1 MTSDPKRS
9 SYKECT
15 RCVMDTS
22 DPDIAFDA
30 NGVCNWCL
38 EADERL
44 SSFMLTSTQSKKKL
58 SDLIA
63 AMKSEKRGKYDSIV
77 GLSGGVDS
85 SYLAYWAYKTG
96 LHPLTVHFDNGWN
109 SEVAVSNI
117 RKIVDV
123 SGFDLQTYVINWQEF
138 KDLQRSFLKAGV
150 VDIEML
156 TDHAIMAALRKI
168 MKQHRIKYILSGTNY
183 ATEHGLPPTWVW
195 PKNDW
200 INIRS
205 IHKRFGTGP
214 LKSFPHIG
222 FVEDLIF
229 RSLKLGG
236 KIVQPLDYMSY
247 SKKEA
252 MATLSKELDWRYY
265 GGKHYESLFT
275 KFYQAY
281 ILPTKF
287 GIDKRRSHLSC
298 LVRTGEIIK
307 QDALRELAEPLYD
320 ETSLREDKAYVC
332 KKLGFSDEEFN
343 AIMQNEPHSHSDY
356 PSGQALRLR
365 MVNIAR
371 KFLPQRFEAV
381 TRT

>member
-1 MTSDPKRS
+1 MTSETKQS
-9 SYKECT
+9 TYKECT

-22 DPDIAFDA
+22 DPDIVFDD

-44 SSFMLTSTQSKKKL
+44 SSFMLKGTQSEIKL
-58 SDLIA
+58 SNLIA
-63 AMKSEKRGKYDSIV
+63 AIKSERRGKYDSVV

-85 SYLAYWAYKTG
+85 SYIAYWAYKAG
-96 LHPLTVHFDNGWN
+96 LNPLTVHFDNGWN
-109 SEVAVSNI
+109 SEIAVSNI
-117 RKIVDV
+117 KNIVDV
-123 SGFDLQTYVINWQEF
+123 CGFDLQTYVINWQEF

-168 MKQHRIKYILSGTNY
+168 MKQHRIKYVLSGANY
-183 ATEHGLPPTWVW
+183 ATEHGLPRSWVW

-200 INIRS
+200 RNIRG
-205 IHKRFGTGP
+205 IHKKFGNSP
-214 LKSFPHIG
+214 LKTFPHIG
-222 FVEDLIF
+222 TVEDLIF
-229 RSLKLGG
+229 HGLKLGG

-252 MATLSKELDWRYY
+252 MSILSKELGWRYY

-298 LVRTGEIIK
+298 LIRTGEIVK
-307 QDALRELAEPLYD
+307 QDALQELTKPLY
-320 ETSLREDKAYVC
+320 EEASLREDKAYVC
-332 KKLGFSDEEFN
+332 KKLGFSEEEFN
-343 AIMQNEPHSHSDY
+343 ALMQDAPHSHAEY
-356 PSGQALRLR
+356 PSDKALRLR
-365 MVNIAR
+365 LVNMAR
-371 KFLPQRFEAV
+371 KFLPQRFEPA
-381 TRT
+381 TRA